1 MIILAFVNFVDLL
14 PSSISKSI
22 YSASIRGGS
31 SSAIA
36 PLDFEK
42 VEIAP
47 FNF

>member
-14 PSSISKSI
+14 PSSISKST
-22 YSASIRGGS
+22 YSASVRGGS

-42 VEIAP
+42 VEITP
-47 FNF
+47 LIF